1 MLTKCPFLIIKYGVC
16 RYMHVQLHV
25 IPYKACIYKI
35 VGIDL
40 LRLLLMV
47 VFTTLKT
54 ALELSKTFY
63 SKLDENT
70 HRVCNVF
77 LPKEVR
83 YKFILFL
90 SCSIFITLLKTSDD
104 YLTVLY
110 VLSTIQNCSI
120 ELISVQYKYEI
131 VQFNKLL
138 SGINI
143 KVQVG
148 FTKNNCRYN
157 KPCANEVFSLSSG
170 DTKSGTITGKR
181 LFKLNHTFCFTN
193 YL

>member
-1 MLTKCPFLIIKYGVC
+1 MFFCLKKLGTNLSFSFHAAYSLLYLKLQMII
-16 RYMHVQLHV
+16 
-25 IPYKACIYKI
+25 
-35 VGIDL
+35 
-40 LRLLLMV
+40 
-47 VFTTLKT
+47 
-54 ALELSKTFY
+54 
-63 SKLDENT
+63 
-70 HRVCNVF
+70 
-77 LPKEVR
+77 
-83 YKFILFL
+83 
-90 SCSIFITLLKTSDD
+90 
-104 YLTVLY
+104 LY